1 MVSSKHMTSAII
13 QVQQLPASDESRI
26 AQTAQSNDAS
36 DAQSALIAGTIKALK
51 FIVMDPSNRAAPE
64 PACP

>member
-1 MVSSKHMTSAII
+1 MTSAII

-26 AQTAQSNDAS
+26 AQTAQANDAS

-51 FIVMDPSNRAAPE
+51 FIVMDPSN
-64 PACP
+64 